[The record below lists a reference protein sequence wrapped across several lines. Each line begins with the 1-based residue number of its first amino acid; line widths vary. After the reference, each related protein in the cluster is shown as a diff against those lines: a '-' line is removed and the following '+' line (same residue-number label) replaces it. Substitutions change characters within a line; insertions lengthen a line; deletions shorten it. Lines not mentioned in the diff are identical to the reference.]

1 MSYTAPVVNYEATA
15 GGSFTTI
22 DNVLSVNIKR
32 GRQRFQDPLS
42 QTVMTVEMIPTET
55 TTFSVGQLIDC
66 RDANTDVSPCYFQG
80 RITDVQRSYA
90 FPYNSVTGATPA
102 DRITITATGGTGVIG
117 TAQLNS
123 ETWTAQLVSDTIYAL
138 LINQGMAFGDF
149 RVNSVRN
156 SAQTFTGGLLEA
168 VNQLCNTAQYTL
180 DDYVIERIAG
190 KLGVTFFPS
199 GQNFKT
205 VIFTDLGSG
214 YAYTGLEFLS
224 SFQNTFN
231 WVEVN
236 ATGVYTSVTALG
248 AAPFNAL
255 VYKTF
260 NENLADTSNL
270 SAYLYALLSGQT
282 DPVPFSISTN
292 TMAAPTCMELA
303 QVPSDSLA
311 NAIIGQSC
319 AVAFRGSSGTGT
331 IVGVNSAFY
340 PDRGSVQVYL
350 SPSLGTPFTLDLAAF
365 GLLDTNRLGFP

>member
-1 MSYTAPVVNYEATA
+1 MPYTAPVVNYVTGG
-15 GGSFTTI
+15 GGSWTTI
-22 DNVLSVNIKR
+22 PNVQSVNINR

-42 QTVMTVEMIPTET
+42 QTVMTVEVIPTNS

-90 FPYNSVTGATPA
+90 FPYNSVTGATPQ

-117 TAQLNS
+117 SAQLNAQAWS
-123 ETWTAQLVSDTIYAL
+123 AQLVSDTIYAL
-138 LINQGMAFGDF
+138 LIAQGMAFGDF
-149 RVNSVRN
+149 RFNSVRN
-156 SAQTFTGGLLEA
+156 SAQTFSGALLEA

-180 DDYVIERIAG
+180 DDYVIERIAS
-190 KLGVTFFPS
+190 KLGVTFFPT
-199 GQNFKT
+199 GQQFNSLS
-205 VIFTDLGSG
+205 FTDTGSG

-231 WVEVN
+231 WIEVE

-260 NENLADTSNL
+260 NENLASTSNL
-270 SAYLYALLSGQT
+270 SSYLYFLLSGQT
-282 DPVPFSISTN
+282 APVPFSISTN
-292 TMAAPTCMELA
+292 TMAAAGCMALA
-303 QVPSDSLA
+303 QVPSGSLT
-311 NAIIGQSC
+311 NAIIGQPVS
-319 AVAFRGSSGTGT
+319 VAFRGTSATGT
-331 IVGVNSAFY
+331 VIGVNSAFY

-350 SPSLGTPFTLDLAAF
+350 SPSLGTPFTLDSSAF
-365 GLLDTNRLGFP
+365 GVLDTNRLGYP

>member
-1 MSYTAPVVNYEATA
+1 
-15 GGSFTTI
+15 
-22 DNVLSVNIKR
+22 
-32 GRQRFQDPLS
+32 
-42 QTVMTVEMIPTET
+42 MTVEVIPTNS

-90 FPYNSVTGATPA
+90 FPYNSFTGATPQ

-117 TAQLNS
+117 TAQLNAQS
-123 ETWTAQLVSDTIYAL
+123 WSAQLVSDTIYAL
-138 LINQGMAFGDF
+138 LIAQGMAFGDF

-156 SAQTFTGGLLEA
+156 SAQTFSGALLEA

-180 DDYVIERIAG
+180 DDYVIERIAS
-190 KLGVTFFPS
+190 KLGVTFFPT
-199 GQNFKT
+199 GQQFNSLS
-205 VIFTDLGSG
+205 FTDTGSG

-231 WVEVN
+231 WIEVE

-270 SAYLYALLSGQT
+270 SSYLYALLSGQT

-292 TMAAPTCMELA
+292 TMAAAGCMALA
-303 QVPSDSLA
+303 QVPSGSLT
-311 NAIIGQSC
+311 NAIIGQPVS
-319 AVAFRGSSGTGT
+319 VAFRGTSATGT
-331 IVGVNSAFY
+331 VIGVNSAFY
-340 PDRGSVQVYL
+340 PDRGNVQVYL
-350 SPSLGTPFTLDLAAF
+350 SPSLGTPFTLDSSAF
-365 GLLDTNRLGFP
+365 GVLDTNRLGYP